1 VEEIPHITSLGN
13 RRIHMGFEVTFYY
26 HPKKEEG
33 IGYDTETQL
42 QISKKVGQPFEE
54 TGLEQLAAVIMSQLA
69 RRDVLIYDV
78 EIDEF
83 IRQKV
88 SFKES
93 KDGRGIVLKNK
104 KFMLD
109 NTAQMIAQDVVEM
122 GAVSYDADSPTDTR
136 LAVPAGMQPHE
147 LMYQQQQLESA
158 YADPNKA
165 MPIKRQAPIHAPSVN
180 RNRILYHVTF
190 DPYIYEKE
198 AKGSGLR
205 FTRDRN
211 YPVFAVRPNPNGG
224 QLGNLLTVG
233 DDRNQVIE
241 VDEKFFTPVGA
252 GLIGDA
258 ELDFSGKRNKPAPG
272 HKLAYEDEMS
282 INGAVAVT
290 TSEGSKRRSGPI
302 IPPELQGIPVDD
314 GSIPDSYLEVPD
326 IRPQK

>member
-1 VEEIPHITSLGN
+1 
-13 RRIHMGFEVTFYY
+13 MGYEVTFFY

-33 IGYDTETQL
+33 VGYDTDAQL
-42 QISKKVGQPFEE
+42 QITKKIGQPFEE
-54 TGLEQLAAVIMSQLA
+54 TGLEQLAAVIMAQLA

-78 EIDEF
+78 AIDEF
-83 IRQKV
+83 IRQKI

-122 GAVSYDADSPTDTR
+122 GVVNFDNGTTDTQ
-136 LAVPAGMQPHE
+136 LEVPAGMQPHE
-147 LMYQQQQLESA
+147 MMYAQQQIEAA
-158 YADPNKA
+158 YSNPNKV
-165 MPIKRQAPIHAPSVN
+165 MPVKRQAPAHAPSVN

-198 AKGSGLR
+198 ARAAKLL
-205 FTRDRN
+205 FTKDRN
-211 YPVFAVRPNPNGG
+211 YPVFGVRSNPNGG

-290 TSEGSKRRSGPI
+290 SSEGSKRRSGPQ

-314 GSIPDSYLEVPD
+314 GSIPDQYLEVPD
-326 IRPQK
+326 LRPPK